1 MPPGESHFDVIV
13 IGLGAAGAATTYQLA
28 KKGSRVLGIDRF
40 DPPHLHGSTHGD
52 TRITR
57 LAIGEGAQYT
67 PLAIRSH
74 EIWRALEAETGE
86 QLLTQCGALYI
97 APSGDDSAVH
107 GRSGFLTRTQEAAD
121 QYGIPYE
128 LLDARAVRARFPVF
142 NMQSHE
148 RALYEPSGGFVRPES
163 CVRLQLAL
171 AALHGAQV
179 HRHETFVRHEIDAG
193 GLVHVTTDYGL
204 YTADRLVL
212 SMGAWIGPATPSIAS
227 YFTVVRQVLCW
238 FDVER
243 DMSAFM
249 PARCPVYIWMLADH
263 QDLYGF
269 PSIDG
274 PTGGVKLASEFYGEH
289 TTADAVRRAVTPGET
304 AAVHA
309 QFVSRC
315 FPSVS
320 PRLVRSATCLYT
332 VTPGFDFII
341 DTMPE
346 QEQVLVL
353 SPCSGHGFKH
363 SAAIG
368 ESVASMMRG
377 EAPRVPLGAFGAPWH
392 GATPDA

>member
-1 MPPGESHFDVIV
+1 MSPSASHFDVIV

-40 DPPHLHGSTHGD
+40 DPPHVHGSTHGD

-74 EIWRALEAETGE
+74 EIWRALEAQTGE
-86 QLLTQCGALYI
+86 HLLTQCGALYI

-107 GRSGFLTRTQEAAD
+107 GRPGFLTRTQEAAD

-128 LLDARAVRARFPVF
+128 LLDAAAVRARFPVF
-142 NMQSHE
+142 NMQPHE

-163 CVRLQLAL
+163 CVRVQLAL
-171 AALHGAQV
+171 ATLLGAQV
-179 HRHETFVRHEIDAG
+179 HRHETFVRYEIDAR
-193 GLVHVTTDYGL
+193 GLVQVTTDCGL
-204 YTADRLVL
+204 YTANRLVL
-212 SMGAWIGPATPSIAS
+212 SMGAWIGPAMPPSIAS
-227 YFTVVRQVLCW
+227 YFTVARQVLCW
-238 FDVER
+238 FEVDG
-243 DMSAFM
+243 DMSGFM
-249 PARCPVYIWMLADH
+249 PERCPVHIWMLANN

-269 PSIDG
+269 PSVDG
-274 PTGGVKLASEFYGEH
+274 PTGGVKLATESYAEH
-289 TTADAVRRAVTPGET
+289 TTADTVRRDITPEET

-315 FPSVS
+315 FPTVS
-320 PRLVRSATCLYT
+320 SRLVRAATCLYT
-332 VTPGFDFII
+332 VTPRFDFII

-346 QEQVLVL
+346 HAQVLVV

-368 ESVASMMRG
+368 EAVAIMAMTGEKPESLRPFSMN
-377 EAPRVPLGAFGAPWH
+377 
-392 GATPDA
+392 